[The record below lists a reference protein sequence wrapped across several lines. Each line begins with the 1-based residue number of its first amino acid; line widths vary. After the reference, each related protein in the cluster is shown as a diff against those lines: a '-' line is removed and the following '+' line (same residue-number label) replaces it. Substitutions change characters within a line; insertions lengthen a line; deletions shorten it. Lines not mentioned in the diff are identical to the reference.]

1 MLILL
6 QILNFNYLRSTI
18 MNSSDA
24 YIILGLNEGASPQ
37 EIEGKFQEIYSDY
50 QIRLSNAP
58 TPNLK
63 KLYQKNLQE
72 LEEAYTLLTGGV
84 NSSSDLPSSTPQLDV
99 KRNTIAPPPSPAAPK
114 IAAKQPS
121 TASAPISSGDSKKG
135 MVYGGL
141 IALVGLGLAVLFG
154 LLYFQ
159 GKEEQEQ
166 ERLKLEA
173 EQEKQAEKLKRA
185 ELLERIF
192 HEEKFR
198 IKNSGNYNLKILTVA
213 ATFMNDKDELEKSEF
228 YSGEVIEP
236 GKTYDAMIVR
246 GSRTIY
252 DGDVISYAL
261 SFEYNGTRYTTGG
274 VYSQDAKDG
283 TLIVDMD

>member
-1 MLILL
+1 
-6 QILNFNYLRSTI
+6 

-24 YIILGLNEGASPQ
+24 HIILGLNEGASP
-37 EIEGKFQEIYSDY
+37 EEMEAKFQEVYSDY

-72 LEEAYTLLTGGV
+72 LEEAYNLLSGGV
-84 NSSSDLPSSTPQLDV
+84 NTSSDLPSSKPQLEV
-99 KRNTIAPPPSPAAPK
+99 KKTVAPPPPVQTQQHTT
-114 IAAKQPS
+114 AAKTS
-121 TASAPISSGDSKKG
+121 MASKSAPANTHAGSKKG
-135 MVYGGL
+135 VLYGGL
-141 IALVGLGLAVLFG
+141 IALVGIGVSVLFG

-159 GKEEQEQ
+159 GQAEQDAVKE
-166 ERLKLEA
+166 KMEA
-173 EQEKQAEKLKRA
+173 EQQKQAEKLERA

-192 HEEKFR
+192 HEEKFK
-198 IKNSGNYNLKILTVA
+198 IKNAGRHSLKVLTIA
-213 ATFMNDKDELEKSEF
+213 ATFMNDKDELEKAEF
-228 YSGEVIEP
+228 YSGEIIEA
-236 GKTYDAMIVR
+236 GKTYDAMIVK

-261 SFEYNGTRYTTGG
+261 SFEYDGTRYTTGG

-283 TLIVDMD
+283 MLIIKMDR